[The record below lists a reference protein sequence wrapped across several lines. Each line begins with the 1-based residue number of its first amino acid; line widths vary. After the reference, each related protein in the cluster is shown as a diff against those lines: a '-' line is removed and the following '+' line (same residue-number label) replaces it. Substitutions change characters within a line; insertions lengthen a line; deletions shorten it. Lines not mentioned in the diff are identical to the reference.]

1 MIQPVLLLVAVASA
15 FFVSNAVF
23 GYDRS
28 YAIGYGA
35 FTLMA
40 ILVAATFFW
49 LWVKRAT
56 PLAMGMFFGWAG
68 AAGVMGWWWSFNL
81 LEHPDWMVANP
92 ALFLML
98 SAYFVGAVLHFKV
111 IWHSFGLK
119 GMGYVYPVAGSLVL
133 SVLLQYAI

>member
-1 MIQPVLLLVAVASA
+1 MIQPIMLLVAVSA
-15 FFVSNAVF
+15 AFLVSNKVL

-40 ILVAATFFW
+40 VLVSATFLW

-81 LEHPDWMVANP
+81 LGHPVWMVANP
-92 ALFLML
+92 ELFLLL

-111 IWHSFGLK
+111 IWQSFGWK
-119 GMGYVYPVAGSLVL
+119 GRGYWYPVVACLGL
-133 SVLLQYAI
+133 SVLMHALV